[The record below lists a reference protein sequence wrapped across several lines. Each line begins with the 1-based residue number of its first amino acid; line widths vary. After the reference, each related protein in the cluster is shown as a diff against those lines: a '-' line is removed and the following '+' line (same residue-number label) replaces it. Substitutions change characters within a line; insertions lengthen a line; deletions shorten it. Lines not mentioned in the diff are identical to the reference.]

1 MKTLRNIW
9 DWVAGQVIGEV
20 PEDSALCEYDCRK
33 LQCTEGEWETCER
46 RLQRAAGELMP
57 AKIPVSKLVAVATTI
72 QEPTKEPIAA
82 STPPR
87 DVNRGD

>member
-1 MKTLRNIW
+1 MNILRNIW
-9 DWVAGQVIGEV
+9 NWVAGQVIGEV
-20 PEDSALCEYDCRK
+20 PEDDAPCEYDCRK

-57 AKIPVSKLVAVATTI
+57 AKIPVLEVVEVATTM
-72 QEPTKEPIAA
+72 QKPTDEPIAESA
-82 STPPR
+82 PPR